1 MGKYNIQIASKLSGV
16 GTHTL
21 RAWEKRYNAV
31 APSRNESGRRLY
43 SDDDIEK
50 LRLLSELCSLG
61 SSIGTI
67 AQKPVEELKAFLKKL
82 GKTEEF
88 EPQQISLNGED
99 TSKNFQASLD
109 GLMLAIKQYKLDIIA
124 HEIEKLKITH
134 SPRDLALDI
143 ISPLIQEV
151 GIRVYRG
158 ELNISQEQALS
169 SMLKFHIGHVL
180 FRNYKQKYKNPN
192 LVALATPETDHSEFN
207 LLLYGLL
214 CCHYGL
220 KFFYM
225 GPNMNV
231 ETILEICGSVEANV
245 ILLSANS
252 FVVPQKED
260 FLNNFMERL
269 TKGMSK
275 GQSLWLGGAARFNLA
290 KFQKNKSFHFL
301 PDLKYLDNYLKELS

>member
-21 RAWEKRYNAV
+21 RAWEKRYGAV
-31 APSRNESGRRLY
+31 VPSRDSSGRRLY
-43 SDDDIEK
+43 SDEDIEK
-50 LRLLSELCSLG
+50 LRLLFELCSLG
-61 SSIGTI
+61 SSIGTV
-67 AQKPVEELKAFLKKL
+67 ATKPVEELKTFLKKL
-82 GKTEEF
+82 GKTEDF
-88 EPQQISLNGED
+88 EPQKFSFNKEGD
-99 TSKNFQASLD
+99 PKNFQGSLD
-109 GLMLAIKQYKLDIIA
+109 SLLLAVKQYKLDIIA

-134 SPRDLALDI
+134 SPRDLALDV

-151 GIRVYRG
+151 GVRVYRG

-180 FRNYKQKYKNPN
+180 FRNYSQKYKNPN
-192 LVALATPETDHSEFN
+192 LVALATPETDHSEFS

-220 KFFYM
+220 KFFYI
-225 GPNMNV
+225 GPNMSV
-231 ETILEICGSVEANV
+231 ETILEVCESVEANI

-260 FLNNFMERL
+260 FLNSFMEKL
-269 TKGMSK
+269 TKGLVK

-301 PDLKYLDNYLKELS
+301 PNLQYLDSYLKELC